1 MFSSSLTVERL
12 TVNQNVTSSN
22 LVWGVG
28 VWFFFLFFFMK
39 TLFNI
44 NFIGTFKDISV
55 KSLKNDFEYNLNSNN
70 YNMFIFRNELPALVS
85 IIKRFS
91 LYLIIVLLFT
101 IVFLLTCTSYSL
113 FSIVIIKFIVGVF
126 IFLNFLLIIF
136 YSLNSYFVNKKS
148 KQQLL

>member
-1 MFSSSLTVERL
+1 
-12 TVNQNVTSSN
+12 
-22 LVWGVG
+22 
-28 VWFFFLFFFMK
+28 MK